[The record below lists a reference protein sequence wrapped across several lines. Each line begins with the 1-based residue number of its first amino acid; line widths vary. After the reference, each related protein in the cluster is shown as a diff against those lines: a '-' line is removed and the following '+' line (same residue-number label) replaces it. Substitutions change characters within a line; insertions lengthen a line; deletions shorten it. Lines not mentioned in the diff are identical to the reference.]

1 MITVFN
7 KRFYSSQIKGYTI
20 TFYFLLAVNYNLSL
34 NFLKIIYIQWKK
46 AIPNLTFCRSL
57 SKSSKKTQVFVIFTQ
72 CVTFISGWLQSDL

>member
-34 NFLKIIYIQWKK
+34 NF
-46 AIPNLTFCRSL
+46 
-57 SKSSKKTQVFVIFTQ
+57 
-72 CVTFISGWLQSDL
+72 